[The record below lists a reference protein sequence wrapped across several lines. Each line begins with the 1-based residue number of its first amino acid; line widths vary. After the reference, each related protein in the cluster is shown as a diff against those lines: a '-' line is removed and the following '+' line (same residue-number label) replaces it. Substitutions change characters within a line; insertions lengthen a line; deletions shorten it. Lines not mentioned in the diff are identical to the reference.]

1 MVALLGAEVI
11 STTGAQMTWLALPWF
26 VLVTTGSA
34 TRMSLVV
41 AAELL
46 GLAALGIPGGAVLR
60 RLGAW
65 RTMVGCDV
73 LRAPLML
80 VIPIL
85 HWSGVDAFG
94 ALVALAFLLGALA
107 GPYFAAQKVIIPEL
121 LGEDEAVVGQANALF
136 QGATRITMLLGPVI
150 GGVLIAAVDAP
161 AVLVVD
167 AATYVVSAAL
177 VLLFVPRPAPLPA
190 TDEDVGVRR
199 GFSFLVHEKLLRIWI
214 PVFALGDAAWTAFF
228 VSIPVLVVAR
238 FDADPRV
245 AGWLLASFGVGA
257 VLGNVIAYRW
267 LLKRVSGLTVIG
279 TCILGQAL
287 PLWLLTLHPPAW
299 LISVVLAVSGI
310 ANGLVNPP
318 IHTLLTLRVPP
329 HLRPTVLTVNMI
341 IFGLAQPIGLFGIG
355 PVLDAFGPQ
364 PVLVTLAVV
373 QTFAMLVVAVSS
385 FAARASLRRDLETA
399 EAAEALEAEAA

>member
-1 MVALLGAEVI
+1 MALLGAEVV

-41 AAELL
+41 AAELI

-73 LRAPLML
+73 ARAPLML

-85 HWSGVDAFG
+85 HWSGIDMFG
-94 ALVALAFLLGALA
+94 ALLVLAFLLGALA
-107 GPYFAAQKVIIPEL
+107 GPYFAAQKVIVPEL

-136 QGATRITMLLGPVI
+136 QGATRITMLLGPVV
-150 GGVLIAAVDAP
+150 GGVLIAAIDAP
-161 AVLVVD
+161 TVLVVD

-177 VLLFVPRPAPLPA
+177 VVLFVPRPEPMPA
-190 TDEDVGVRR
+190 SDEDVGVRR
-199 GFSFLVHEKLLRIWI
+199 GFSFLIHEKLLRIWI

-238 FDADPRV
+238 FDADPRI

-287 PLWLLTLHPPAW
+287 PLWLLTMHPPAW
-299 LISVVLAVSGI
+299 LISIALAVSGI

-318 IHTLLTLRVPP
+318 IHTLMTLRVPP
-329 HLRPTVLTVNMI
+329 RLRPTVLSVNMI
-341 IFGLAQPIGLFGIG
+341 IFGLAQPLGLFAVG

-373 QTFAMLVVAVSS
+373 QTASMIVIAFSS
-385 FAARASLRRDLETA
+385 FAARATLRRDLDAA
-399 EAAEALEAEAA
+399 EAAQELEAEAA

>member
-1 MVALLGAEVI
+1 VALLGAEVI

-34 TRMSLVV
+34 TRMSIVV
-41 AAELL
+41 AAELI
-46 GLAALGIPGGAVLR
+46 GLAALGIPGAAVLR
-60 RLGAW
+60 RIGAW

-73 LRAPLML
+73 ARAPLML
-80 VIPIL
+80 VIPVL
-85 HWSGVDAFG
+85 HWTGVDAFG
-94 ALVALAFLLGALA
+94 ALIVLAFLLGALA
-107 GPYFAAQKVIIPEL
+107 GPYNAAQRVILPEL
-121 LGEDEAVVGQANALF
+121 LGEDEAVIGQANALF
-136 QGATRITMLLGPVI
+136 QGATRITMLLGPVV
-150 GGVLIAAVDAP
+150 GGVLIAAIDAP
-161 AVLVVD
+161 TVLVVD

-177 VLLFVPRPAPLPA
+177 VLLFVPRPAALPA

-199 GFSFLVHEKLLRIWI
+199 GFSFLFHEKLLRIWI

-238 FDADPRV
+238 FGADPRV

-267 LLKRVSGLTVIG
+267 LLKRVSGLAVIG

-287 PLWLLTLHPPAW
+287 PLWLLTLHPSAW
-299 LISVVLAVSGI
+299 VISIVLAVSGI

-329 HLRPTVLTVNMI
+329 RLRPTVLSVNMI
-341 IFGLAQPIGLFGIG
+341 IFGLAQPIGLFAVG

-373 QTFAMLVVAVSS
+373 QTAAMVVIAISS
-385 FAARASLRRDLETA
+385 FAARATLRRDLETA
-399 EAAEALEAEAA
+399 EAAQALEAEAA

>member
-1 MVALLGAEVI
+1 VALLVAEVV

-26 VLVTTGSA
+26 VLITTGSA
-34 TRMSLVV
+34 TRMSIIV
-41 AAELL
+41 AAELI

-73 LRAPLML
+73 ARAPLML

-94 ALVALAFLLGALA
+94 ALLVLAFGLGALA
-107 GPYFAAQKVIIPEL
+107 GPYLAAQKVIVPEL

-136 QGATRITMLLGPVI
+136 QGATRITMLLGPVV
-150 GGVLIAAVDAP
+150 GGVLIAAIDAP
-161 AVLVVD
+161 TVLVVD

-177 VLLFVPRPAPLPA
+177 VLLFVPRPAALPA

-238 FDADPRV
+238 FDADPRI

-267 LLKRVSGLTVIG
+267 LLKRVSGLAVIG

-287 PLWLLTLHPPAW
+287 PLWLLTLHPQAW
-299 LISVVLAVSGI
+299 LISVVLAVSGL

-329 HLRPTVLTVNMI
+329 RLRPTVLTVNMI
-341 IFGLAQPIGLFGIG
+341 IFGVAQPIGLFGVG
-355 PVLDAFGPQ
+355 PVLDEFGPQ

-373 QTFAMLVVAVSS
+373 QTVAMVVIAVSS
-385 FAARASLRRDLETA
+385 FAARATLRRELES
-399 EAAEALEAEAA
+399 AAAAQALEAEAA